1 MSIAAAALVWLAV
14 APALAP
20 SGPVLTLEDAL
31 ETARER
37 QPQIAQAAAATA
49 AATAR
54 SAEARS
60 SLLPQ
65 VGASANY
72 QRATANVAIRP
83 GTLPSGVSGET
94 RSESWDTF
102 GYYTAGVTASQ
113 LVYDFGQGPNRHK
126 AAQASASA
134 QRESERT
141 TDAQV
146 AFAVR
151 SAYFSA
157 RAAKGLVDVAKET
170 LDDQQ
175 KHLEQTQGFVD
186 IGTQPEI
193 ALAQTRTGVANARV
207 QLIVAE
213 NGYLAAKA
221 QLNQSMGVEGSLDY
235 DVTDDAL
242 PPLDGEAGSVDPLV
256 DEAIHARPELAAL
269 SDQAHAGELTVRSI
283 RGAYAPSLNV
293 VAGLTDA
300 GQHVGSLIWNFST
313 GLSLGIPIYPGGL
326 TAAQMREAR
335 ANLSSVQA
343 QQDIE
348 RLQVRLEVEQAYLAV
363 RAAKESISAADDAL
377 ENARAQLRLAEGR
390 YEAGVGSIIELTDAQ
405 VAATSAGQQKV
416 QADYVLA
423 QARAQLLKALGRG

>member
-54 SAEARS
+54 SDEARS

-94 RSESWDTF
+94 RSESWDT
-102 GYYTAGVTASQ
+102 SQ

>member
-1 MSIAAAALVWLAV
+1 VSIAAAALVWLAV

-54 SAEARS
+54 SDEARS

-94 RSESWDTF
+94 RSESWDT
-102 GYYTAGVTASQ
+102 SQ